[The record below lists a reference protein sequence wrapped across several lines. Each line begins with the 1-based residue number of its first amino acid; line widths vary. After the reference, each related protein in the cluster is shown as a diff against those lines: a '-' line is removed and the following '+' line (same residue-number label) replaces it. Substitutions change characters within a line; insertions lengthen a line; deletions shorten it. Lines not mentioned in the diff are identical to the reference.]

1 MDTRIQGYND
11 TRIHGYIRY
20 TYTIITR
27 IQGTRVYKYT
37 SMQGYNSCK
46 DTWIQGYKLI
56 QWYEDTRIQEYK
68 DEKYRDSVIH
78 KILEIKEQR

>member
-27 IQGTRVYKYT
+27 IQGTRVQVYKYA
-37 SMQGYNSCK
+37 
-46 DTWIQGYKLI
+46 
-56 QWYEDTRIQEYK
+56 RIQ
-68 DEKYRDSVIH
+68 
-78 KILEIKEQR
+78 